1 MRDNESSRPTW
12 RFFDGA
18 VSISVSMLISVLVT
32 GCQECQGVPLLGHLG
47 ALASKDDG
55 VIIVATLLLF
65 PTSIVLYGVW
75 VMFFAAKE
83 FVEKRAAKQGRL
95 MGREE
100 GREEGRLAER
110 ERIQR
115 ELEARGVTVTPELA
129 DILAGRSE

>member
-1 MRDNESSRPTW
+1 
-12 RFFDGA
+12 
-18 VSISVSMLISVLVT
+18 MLISVLLT
-32 GCQECQGVPLLGHLG
+32 GCQGCQGVPLLGHLG
-47 ALASKDDG
+47 VLASEDDG

-100 GREEGRLAER
+100 GLEEGRKEGRLAER
-110 ERIQR
+110 ERIR
-115 ELEARGVTVTPELA
+115 RALEARGVTVTPELA
-129 DILAGRSE
+129 GILADESE